1 MHTRFKAGPSV
12 VNVGLS
18 GVDDDVVQSDSD
30 VCSMHATCMQGVD
43 AGLSSVDARTPSVKL

>member
-18 GVDDDVVQSDSD
+18 GVDDDVVQSESD